1 LHEYET
7 RFKPHLSAF
16 EFQRLLYNL
25 TALKISNA
33 GGHNYTSQL
42 AGVTLTSASISSS
55 PATAP
60 APWVETCSCPQG
72 FAGEFCERCAPG
84 FTRED
89 PSRGLFST
97 CVPCNCHQHG
107 TCQPETGE
115 KLILCLEC
123 TPNHS
128 SIYILHSVYVMKIAT
143 LFHYSM

>member
-1 LHEYET
+1 MLPVCSFYRLHEYET

-25 TALKISNA
+25 TVLKISNA

-60 APWVETCSCPQG
+60 APWVENCSCPQG

-107 TCQPETGE
+107 TCHPET
-115 KLILCLEC
+115 
-123 TPNHS
+123 
-128 SIYILHSVYVMKIAT
+128 
-143 LFHYSM
+143 